1 MGNRS
6 KGDRLNHGDDQLEQ
20 DVFEAL
26 RREGWILPET
36 EEEVRRA
43 EADLKSAP
51 IVLPPELTDPV
62 NALKR
67 MGRPSG
73 FKSLPS
79 PAEDNQ
85 IESDLARAAREG
97 GTIPP
102 DVEEKMRKDRQE
114 AERKWDEAEPD

>member
-1 MGNRS
+1 MGKRS
-6 KGDRLNHGDDQLEQ
+6 KGDRPNPGGDQLER

-26 RREGWILPET
+26 WQEGWVLPET

-43 EADLKSAP
+43 EADLESVP
-51 IVLPPELTDPV
+51 VVLPPELSSPC

-67 MGRPSG
+67 MGQPSR
-73 FKSLPS
+73 FKSLAS
-79 PAEDNQ
+79 PGEDNQ

-102 DVEEKMRKDRQE
+102 DVEQKMRKDRQE
-114 AERKWDEAEPD
+114 AERKWDETEPD